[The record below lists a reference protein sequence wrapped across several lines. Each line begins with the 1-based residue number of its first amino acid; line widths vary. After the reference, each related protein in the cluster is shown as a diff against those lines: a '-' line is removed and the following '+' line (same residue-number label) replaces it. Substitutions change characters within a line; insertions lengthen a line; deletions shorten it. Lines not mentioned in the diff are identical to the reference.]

1 MPTRRWKLA
10 SRDRNGVVKYHI
22 AILQAE
28 ARSEFNSYQYAMCM
42 KALTGETPR
51 DPQGGGTF
59 VAHHMVFNK
68 HYVQEMLHHMRLTT
82 GSSLPWP
89 LLIMSYSRKF
99 YRFSEYK
106 TYATYM
112 LNHHPAEFHYHPLSD
127 FGEGGLRFRDA
138 NRIIEQLLAACPLS
152 KGGLSYAQ
160 IVGFAKENMKE
171 FQGPINTAQEV
182 RQEVSVVPGYIQLDH
197 VYGIAKLGLDPED
210 LPVLTPTCTSSTHT
224 CGSSGI
230 NSHNGNVMSRAN
242 TPRNSISSITS
253 IDELISAACAGA
265 SAVAADELFS
275 EADLHV
281 AALSVMHHANAN
293 ISNMTPS
300 AEFKVTR
307 VRPGRVPAVSAGM
320 PHTNIHDCNTFDT
333 FASSGPYYTTLNTNE
348 STSKAVWMSPPSSAV
363 AKVAAAKNN
372 AYTHM
377 RASSCP
383 LDAIGYISTIS
394 NTSKYSDNSNTT
406 SSYQDHSEVAVG
418 AAVYLTESKDTSVL
432 KFPVLGYPIHA
443 HVTRRSASVGEDH
456 TMQN

>member
-42 KALTGETPR
+42 KALTDETPR

-68 HYVQEMLHHMRLTT
+68 HYVQEMLHHMLLTT

-160 IVGFAKENMKE
+160 IVSFAKENMKE

-182 RQEVSVVPGYIQLDH
+182 RHEVSVVPGYIQLDH

-210 LPVLTPTCTSSTHT
+210 LPVLTPTSTSSTHT
-224 CGSSGI
+224 GSNSGH
-230 NSHNGNVMSRAN
+230 NSSHGGALSRGN

-275 EADLHV
+275 EADLHTS
-281 AALSVMHHANAN
+281 AGSNKASALGVMYQTNAN

-307 VRPGRVPAVSAGM
+307 VPPGM
-320 PHTNIHDCNTFDT
+320 TNNNTNNYNTINTFAT
-333 FASSGPYYTTLNTNE
+333 SNPYYTTLNTNY
-348 STSKAVWMSPPSSAV
+348 STSKAVWMSPASSAV
-363 AKVAAAKNN
+363 AKVAASKSS

-377 RASSCP
+377 RPSSCP
-383 LDAIGYISTIS
+383 LDTMGYISNMH
-394 NTSKYSDNSNTT
+394 NTSKYSENSKTT
-406 SSYQDHSEVAVG
+406 SYDHCSDVAVG
-418 AAVYLTESKDTSVL
+418 AAVYLTESKEASVF
-432 KFPVLGYPIHA
+432 KFPVLGYPIHSHA
-443 HVTRRSASVGEDH
+443 SRRSASVGEEYK
-456 TMQN
+456 MQN